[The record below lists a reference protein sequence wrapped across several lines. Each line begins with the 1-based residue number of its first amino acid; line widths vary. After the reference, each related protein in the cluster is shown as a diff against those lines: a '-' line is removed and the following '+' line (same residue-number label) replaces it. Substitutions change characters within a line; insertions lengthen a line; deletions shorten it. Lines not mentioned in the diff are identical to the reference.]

1 MSNSGGSNKF
11 AWESSKTGGNSAAR
25 EEWPATRAE
34 PASQEELDEWQATRA
49 VHGAGDEWAATR
61 ILNHRPGEDGKPPQR
76 SNGATPAPRN
86 DDERQAAA
94 RSRAGSAPAPSASE
108 SPDAWASTRAHTALA
123 TQILA
128 DENDY
133 LAGEKDE
140 IGRQIGGNERE
151 LFVSCAP
158 AEALQQQF
166 DHLQPEFIA
175 VHDIATASS
184 RKLLA
189 GIAAASGRAVQK
201 LVIRRQGYGTA
212 LATLEFVE
220 LPTSDNQ
227 SLRLYTTEAD
237 ADGASRHALAKML
250 LAYSR
255 LGVVM
260 MGELPG
266 HAIAAALKP
275 LHDDII
281 AGPWPNRNLL
291 LLPLASASTLVTHGL
306 DLGRGTGVAVRT
318 TPQVARP
325 ADAWAFIT
333 GTWSRLRE
341 QATPDGRTVPEL
353 GAFRPPA
360 YQPRKASLS
369 PVMGG
374 IPSGDTL
381 PMEDAVVKPITL
393 TMQPMPAIS
402 AAGFNATPPST
413 LIERYVRQ
421 VSELN
426 GVVSCCVFETQ
437 SGHATAHAGANPG
450 AAPLALHGSE
460 LISTMMGVSR
470 ALGFG
475 HALPEAAIT
484 LGSHHL
490 LLRGVPR
497 NPGLAMH
504 VVLDKTSANL
514 TLARLQLMRMDAMF
528 DEPTQA
534 A

>member
-1 MSNSGGSNKF
+1 MSDSSSSGKF
-11 AWESSKTGGNSAAR
+11 ARDASKSAPTGPATP

-34 PASQEELDEWQATRA
+34 PVSQNEIDEWQATRIQA
-49 VHGAGDEWAATR
+49 RQPNGIDEWR
-61 ILNHRPGEDGKPPQR
+61 VPQPPAR
-76 SNGATPAPRN
+76 ATPQESQRRAGRFG
-86 DDERQAAA
+86 AAA
-94 RSRAGSAPAPSASE
+94 E
-108 SPDAWASTRAHTALA
+108 SPDAWAATRAQTALA
-123 TQILA
+123 TQLLE
-128 DENDY
+128 DESDY
-133 LAGEKDE
+133 LATEKEE

-166 DHLQPEFIA
+166 EHLQPNFIA
-175 VHDIATASS
+175 VHDIATSSS
-184 RKLLA
+184 RKLLT

-201 LVIRRQGYGTA
+201 LVVRRQGYGTA

-220 LPTSDNQ
+220 LPTADNQ
-227 SLRLYTTEAD
+227 LLRLYTTEAD
-237 ADGASRHALAKML
+237 ADTPSRHAIARVL

-260 MGELPG
+260 VGELPG
-266 HAIAAALKP
+266 HAIASALKP

-341 QATPDGRTVPEL
+341 QTPADGRVVPEL
-353 GAFRPPA
+353 GAFKAAA
-360 YQPRKASLS
+360 YQPKRPPLATGL
-369 PVMGG
+369 
-374 IPSGDTL
+374 PSGDTV
-381 PMEDAVVKPITL
+381 PMEESRPPIVL
-393 TMQPMPAIS
+393 TMRPMPAITS
-402 AAGFNATPPST
+402 PSYSPTMPST
-413 LIERYVRQ
+413 LIERYVKQ
-421 VSELN
+421 LSELN
-426 GVVSCCVFETQ
+426 GVISCCVFEIQ
-437 SGHATAHAGANPG
+437 SGNPIAHAGANPG
-450 AAPLALHGSE
+450 SSQLAAHGST
-460 LISTMMGVSR
+460 LIAAMMGASR

-475 HALPEAAIT
+475 HALPEAAIS
-484 LGSHHL
+484 LGAHHL

-504 VVLDKTSANL
+504 AVLDKASANL
-514 TLARLQLMRMDAMF
+514 TLARLQVLRMDSLFEEAQ
-528 DEPTQA
+528 TA
-534 A
+534 

>member
-1 MSNSGGSNKF
+1 MSNSGGSGKF
-11 AWESSKTGGNSAAR
+11 AWETSKGEAAKAGER
-25 EEWPATRAE
+25 DDWPATRAE
-34 PASQEELDEWQATRA
+34 PASKEVIDEWQATR
-49 VHGAGDEWAATR
+49 VLPRGGAEEAPPARVTNYAPARPADEWQPNRSPRT
-61 ILNHRPGEDGKPPQR
+61 PGP
-76 SNGATPAPRN
+76 
-86 DDERQAAA
+86 
-94 RSRAGSAPAPSASE
+94 SE

-123 TQILA
+123 TQLLP

-158 AEALQQQF
+158 SEALQQQF
-166 DHLQPEFIA
+166 DHLHPEFIA
-175 VHDIATASS
+175 VHDIATSSS

-189 GIAAASGRAVQK
+189 GNAAASGRAVQK
-201 LVIRRQGYGTA
+201 LVIRRQGDGTA
-212 LATLEFVE
+212 LATLEFVD
-220 LPTSDNQ
+220 LPTTDNQ

-237 ADGASRHALAKML
+237 ADSASRHALAKTL
-250 LAYSR
+250 LANSR
-255 LGVVM
+255 LGVIMV
-260 MGELPG
+260 GELPG

-275 LHDDII
+275 VHDDIL

-341 QATPDGRTVPEL
+341 QSATDGRTVPEL
-353 GAFRPPA
+353 GAFKPAA
-360 YQPRKASLS
+360 YQPRKAPMA

-374 IPSGDTL
+374 IPSGDTM
-381 PMEDAVVKPITL
+381 PMEEQPPITL
-393 TMQPMPAIS
+393 SMRPMPAI
-402 AAGFNATPPST
+402 APTGFSATPPST
-413 LIERYVRQ
+413 VIERYVRQ

-426 GVVSCCVFETQ
+426 GVVSCCIFETQ
-437 SGHATAHAGANPG
+437 SGHPIAHAGANPG
-450 AAPLALHGSE
+450 SEKLASHGSE
-460 LISTMMGVSR
+460 LLTAMMGVSR
-470 ALGFG
+470 SLGFG
-475 HALPEAAIT
+475 HSLPEAAVT

-490 LLRGVPR
+490 LLRGVPK

-504 VVLDKTSANL
+504 AVLDKTSANL
-514 TLARLQLMRMDAMF
+514 TLARLQIMRLDVLF
-528 DEPTQA
+528 DEPNQA

>member
-1 MSNSGGSNKF
+1 MTNSNNGGKF
-11 AWESSKTGGNSAAR
+11 AWESSRTGSAVP
-25 EEWPATRAE
+25 PADA
-34 PASQEELDEWQATRA
+34 WQATR
-49 VHGAGDEWAATR
+49 VVSSPEDHDEWQPTKVLVHPNPAAPDTA
-61 ILNHRPGEDGKPPQR
+61 RPRAARPSLPIAAPDSAR
-76 SNGATPAPRN
+76 PRN
-86 DDERQAAA
+86 
-94 RSRAGSAPAPSASE
+94 GSE
-108 SPDAWASTRAHTALA
+108 SPDAWALTRAQTTLA
-123 TQILA
+123 TQFLTN
-128 DENDY
+128 ENDY
-133 LAGEKDE
+133 LAGAKDE
-140 IGRQIGGNERE
+140 IGRQIGGNEHE

-166 DHLQPEFIA
+166 QHLEPDFIA

-220 LPTSDNQ
+220 LPTSDSR

-237 ADGASRHALAKML
+237 ADTSARHAIAKTL

-260 MGELPG
+260 VGELPG

-281 AGPWPNRNLL
+281 AGPWSNRNLL

-341 QATPDGRTVPEL
+341 QAPGEGRGVPDL
-353 GAFRPPA
+353 GAFKPNSYQPKRPP
-360 YQPRKASLS
+360 LTT
-369 PVMGG
+369 G

-381 PMEDAVVKPITL
+381 PMDNAVAAPVVL
-393 TMQPMPAIS
+393 TMRPMPSIAS
-402 AAGFNATPPST
+402 AAGISAGPLT
-413 LIERYVRQ
+413 LIERYVKQ
-421 VSELN
+421 LSELS
-426 GVVSCCVFETQ
+426 GMVSCCVFDIQ
-437 SGHATAHAGANPG
+437 SGRPVAHAGANP
-450 AAPLALHGSE
+450 ASEELATHGSA
-460 LISTMMGVSR
+460 LVAAMISASR
-470 ALGFG
+470 GLGFG

-484 LGSHHL
+484 LGAHHL

-497 NPGLAMH
+497 NAGLGVHA
-504 VVLDKTSANL
+504 VLDKTSANL
-514 TLARLQLMRMDAMF
+514 TLARLQVLRLDALF
-528 DEPTQA
+528 D
-534 A
+534 

>member
-1 MSNSGGSNKF
+1 MSGSNGGGKF
-11 AWESSKTGGNSAAR
+11 AWEASRTGARTAA
-25 EEWPATRAE
+25 P
-34 PASQEELDEWQATRA
+34 DEWQATRA
-49 VHGAGDEWAATR
+49 ESAAPEGLDEWQATSIQPRGPSADAPRRAPVNGTRPRDSDRSHGAA
-61 ILNHRPGEDGKPPQR
+61 
-76 SNGATPAPRN
+76 
-86 DDERQAAA
+86 
-94 RSRAGSAPAPSASE
+94 E
-108 SPDAWASTRAHTALA
+108 SPDAWASTRAQTALA

-133 LAGEKDE
+133 LATAKDE

-166 DHLQPEFIA
+166 EHLEPEFIA

-201 LVIRRQGYGTA
+201 LVIRRQGYGTP

-227 SLRLYTTEAD
+227 PLRLYATEAD
-237 ADGASRHALAKML
+237 ADTASRQAIAKVL

-260 MGELPG
+260 VGELPG

-275 LHDDII
+275 LHDDIL
-281 AGPWPNRNLL
+281 AGPWLNRNLL

-341 QATPDGRTVPEL
+341 QAPDNGRAVPEL
-353 GAFRPPA
+353 GAFKPNAYQAKRPPL
-360 YQPRKASLS
+360 AS
-369 PVMGG
+369 G
-374 IPSGDTL
+374 IASGDTL
-381 PMEDAVVKPITL
+381 PMEDSPPPLVL
-393 TMQPMPAIS
+393 TMRPMPAIAS
-402 AAGFNATPPST
+402 TEFPALAPST
-413 LIERYVRQ
+413 LLERYVKQ
-421 VSELN
+421 LSELN
-426 GVVSCCVFETQ
+426 GVIGCCVFEIETGQ
-437 SGHATAHAGANPG
+437 ALAHAGANPG
-450 AAPLALHGSE
+450 CAELATHGSA
-460 LISTMMGVSR
+460 LIAGMMTASR
-470 ALGFG
+470 GLGFG
-475 HALPEAAIT
+475 HSLPEAAIS
-484 LGSHHL
+484 LGAHHL

-497 NPGLAMH
+497 HPGLAVH
-504 VVLDKTSANL
+504 AVLDKTSANL
-514 TLARLQLMRMDAMF
+514 TLARLQVLRMDPMF
-528 DEPTQA
+528 DEAPA
-534 A
+534 G

>member
-1 MSNSGGSNKF
+1 MSNSGGSGKF
-11 AWESSKTGGNSAAR
+11 AWETSKDEAASAVQR
-25 EEWPATRAE
+25 DEWPATRAE
-34 PASQEELDEWQATRA
+34 PASKETLDEWQATR
-49 VHGAGDEWAATR
+49 VLPGRNGADEWQPTR
-61 ILNHRPGEDGKPPQR
+61 AQ
-76 SNGATPAPRN
+76 T
-86 DDERQAAA
+86 
-94 RSRAGSAPAPSASE
+94 SAPARPSEEWQPTRAARVPGPAE

-123 TQILA
+123 TQLQP

-166 DHLQPEFIA
+166 DHLHPEFIA

-212 LATLEFVE
+212 LATLEFVD
-220 LPTSDNQ
+220 LPTTDNQ

-237 ADGASRHALAKML
+237 ADSTSRHALAKIL
-250 LAYSR
+250 LANSR
-255 LGVVM
+255 LGVIMV
-260 MGELPG
+260 GELPG

-275 LHDDII
+275 VHDDIL

-341 QATPDGRTVPEL
+341 QAPADGRSVPEL
-353 GAFRPPA
+353 GAFKPAA
-360 YQPRKASLS
+360 YQPRKAPLA

-381 PMEDAVVKPITL
+381 PMEEQPAITL
-393 TMQPMPAIS
+393 TMRPMPAI
-402 AAGFNATPPST
+402 APTGYTATPPST

-426 GVVSCCVFETQ
+426 GVVSCCIFETQ
-437 SGHATAHAGANPG
+437 SGHPIAHAGASPG
-450 AAPLALHGSE
+450 SAALATHGSE
-460 LISTMMGVSR
+460 LLTAMMGVSR
-470 ALGFG
+470 SLGFG
-475 HALPEAAIT
+475 HSLPEAAVT

-490 LLRGVPR
+490 LLRGVPK

-504 VVLDKTSANL
+504 AVLDKTSANL
-514 TLARLQLMRMDAMF
+514 TLARLQIMRLDALF

>member
-1 MSNSGGSNKF
+1 MSNSDGSGKTRDASKAGAGG
-11 AWESSKTGGNSAAR
+11 AAPLD
-25 EEWPATRAE
+25 EWPATRAE
-34 PASQEELDEWQATRA
+34 SATPEQIDEWQATRA
-49 VHGAGDEWAATR
+49 LPSRGVADEWAATR
-61 ILNHRPGEDGKPPQR
+61 ILTR
-76 SNGATPAPRN
+76 
-86 DDERQAAA
+86 DERGGDEW
-94 RSRAGSAPAPSASE
+94 RPESRPEVSSPAD

-123 TQILA
+123 TQILS

-133 LAGEKDE
+133 LATPKGE

-166 DHLQPEFIA
+166 EHLHPEFIA
-175 VHDIATASS
+175 VHDIATSSS

-189 GIAAASGRAVQK
+189 GIAAASGRAVQR

-212 LATLEFVE
+212 LATLEFVD
-220 LPTSDNQ
+220 LPTTDNQ

-237 ADGASRHALAKML
+237 ADTAARHALAKTL

-260 MGELPG
+260 VGELPG

-275 LHDDII
+275 LHDDVL

-291 LLPLASASTLVTHGL
+291 LLPLASASTLVAHGL

-333 GTWSRLRE
+333 GTWARLRE
-341 QATPDGRTVPEL
+341 QAPTNGRAVPEL
-353 GAFRPPA
+353 GAFKPSS
-360 YQPRKASLS
+360 YQPRKAPLATT
-369 PVMGG
+369 MGG

-381 PMEDAVVKPITL
+381 PMEEPAPLTL
-393 TMQPMPAIS
+393 TMQPMPAI
-402 AAGFNATPPST
+402 APAGYMAMPPST
-413 LIERYVRQ
+413 QIERYVKQ

-437 SGHATAHAGANPG
+437 TGQAIAHAGANPG
-450 AAPLALHGSE
+450 SAVLAKHGSE
-460 LISTMMGVSR
+460 LLLNMMNVSR

-475 HALPEAAIT
+475 HSLPEAAIT
-484 LGSHHL
+484 LGAHHL

-497 NPGLAMH
+497 NAGLAMH
-504 VVLDKTSANL
+504 AVLDKTSANL

>member
-1 MSNSGGSNKF
+1 MSNSSSGDKSASGPITGAVGS
-11 AWESSKTGGNSAAR
+11 AGP
-25 EEWPATRAE
+25 EEWPATRVDIRTR
-34 PASQEELDEWQATRA
+34 QELDEWQPTR
-49 VHGAGDEWAATR
+49 VLVNDRVAGEARQPD
-61 ILNHRPGEDGKPPQR
+61 RPQP
-76 SNGATPAPRN
+76 NGARPPPASF
-86 DDERQAAA
+86 EAA
-94 RSRAGSAPAPSASE
+94 RPRGTRE
-108 SPDAWASTRAHTALA
+108 SPDAWAATRAHTALA
-123 TQILA
+123 TQLLP

-133 LAGEKDE
+133 LASVKDE

-166 DHLQPEFIA
+166 EHLHPEFIA

-189 GIAAASGRAVQK
+189 GIAAASGRSVQK

-220 LPTSDNQ
+220 LPTTDNHA
-227 SLRLYTTEAD
+227 LRLYTTECD
-237 ADGASRHALAKML
+237 ADTAARHAVAKTL

-260 MGELPG
+260 VGELPG

-275 LHDDII
+275 LHEDIL

-341 QATPDGRTVPEL
+341 QAPTDGRAVPEL
-353 GAFRPPA
+353 GSFKQASYQPKRPPV
-360 YQPRKASLS
+360 SS
-369 PVMGG
+369 GM
-374 IPSGDTL
+374 PSGDTL
-381 PMEDAVVKPITL
+381 PMEDAVAPMTL
-393 TMQPMPAIS
+393 SMRPMPEIAS
-402 AAGFNATPPST
+402 PRYASQPPTT
-413 LIERYVRQ
+413 LIDRYVKQ
-421 VSELN
+421 LSELN
-426 GVVSCCVFETQ
+426 GVISCCVFEMTD
-437 SGHATAHAGANPG
+437 GEPVAHAGANPG
-450 AAPLALHGSE
+450 ATELASHGSA
-460 LISTMMGVSR
+460 LVAAMATASR
-470 ALGFG
+470 GLGFG
-475 HALPEAAIT
+475 MAFPEAAIT
-484 LGSHHL
+484 VGAHHL

-504 VVLDKTSANL
+504 AVLDKTSANL
-514 TLARLQLMRMDAMF
+514 TLARLQILRMDAMF
-528 DEPTQA
+528 DEPA
-534 A
+534 

>member
-1 MSNSGGSNKF
+1 MSNPSGGGKF
-11 AWESSKTGGNSAAR
+11 AWEASKTGTNTNAPD
-25 EEWPATRAE
+25 EWAATRVE
-34 PASQEELDEWQATRA
+34 SASREELDEWQATRVQA
-49 VHGAGDEWAATR
+49 RHGGFDAAR
-61 ILNHRPGEDGKPPQR
+61 GAA
-76 SNGATPAPRN
+76 SNGAPAGRGGEPDRPR
-86 DDERQAAA
+86 
-94 RSRAGSAPAPSASE
+94 GPAE
-108 SPDAWASTRAHTALA
+108 SPDAWASTRAQTALA
-123 TQILA
+123 TQILT

-133 LAGEKDE
+133 LASAKDE

-166 DHLQPEFIA
+166 EHLEPEFIA

-189 GIAAASGRAVQK
+189 GIAAASGQVVQR

-227 SLRLYTTEAD
+227 PLRLYTTEAD
-237 ADGASRHALAKML
+237 ADTASRHAIAKML

-260 MGELPG
+260 VGELPG

-275 LHDDII
+275 LHDDIL

-341 QATPDGRTVPEL
+341 QAPGEGRAVPEL
-353 GAFRPPA
+353 GAFKPNA
-360 YQPRKASLS
+360 YQARRAPSTS
-369 PVMGG
+369 G

-381 PMEDAVVKPITL
+381 PMEDSPAPILL
-393 TMQPMPAIS
+393 TMRPMPAIAS
-402 AAGFNATPPST
+402 AAYPTPAPST
-413 LIERYVRQ
+413 LIERYVKQ
-421 VSELN
+421 LSELN
-426 GVVSCCVFETQ
+426 GVISCCVFEIQTGQ
-437 SGHATAHAGANPG
+437 AVAHAGANPG
-450 AAPLALHGSE
+450 SVELATHGSA
-460 LISTMMGVSR
+460 LIAAMMTASR
-470 ALGFG
+470 GLGFG
-475 HALPEAAIT
+475 HSLPEAAIS
-484 LGSHHL
+484 LGAHHL

-497 NPGLAMH
+497 NPGLAVH
-504 VVLDKTSANL
+504 AVLDKTSANL
-514 TLARLQLMRMDAMF
+514 TLARLQMLRMDPMF
-528 DEPTQA
+528 DEASPSA
-534 A
+534 

>member
-1 MSNSGGSNKF
+1 MSDSSGSGKF
-11 AWESSKTGGNSAAR
+11 ARDPAKPAASSAAGP

-34 PASQEELDEWQATRA
+34 AATQDEIEEWQATRA
-49 VHGAGDEWAATR
+49 LPRQPNHAESRVVPPPAAM
-61 ILNHRPGEDGKPPQR
+61 PP
-76 SNGATPAPRN
+76 ST
-86 DDERQAAA
+86 ERRVGRFGAAA
-94 RSRAGSAPAPSASE
+94 E
-108 SPDAWASTRAHTALA
+108 SPDAWAATRAQTALA
-123 TQILA
+123 TQLLE
-128 DENDY
+128 DEGDY
-133 LAGEKDE
+133 LATDKEE

-166 DHLQPEFIA
+166 EHLQPNFIA
-175 VHDIATASS
+175 VHDIGTSSS
-184 RKLLA
+184 RKLLT

-201 LVIRRQGYGTA
+201 LVVRRQGYGTA

-220 LPTSDNQ
+220 LPTADNQ
-227 SLRLYTTEAD
+227 LLRLYTTEAD
-237 ADGASRHALAKML
+237 ADTASRHAIARAL

-260 MGELPG
+260 VGELPG
-266 HAIAAALKP
+266 HAIASALKP

-341 QATPDGRTVPEL
+341 QTPADGRAVPEL
-353 GAFRPPA
+353 GAFKPAA
-360 YQPRKASLS
+360 YQPKRPPHETGL
-369 PVMGG
+369 
-374 IPSGDTL
+374 PSGDTL
-381 PMEDAVVKPITL
+381 PMEDGRPPVVL
-393 TMQPMPAIS
+393 TMRPMPAI
-402 AAGFNATPPST
+402 ATPSYSPTLPST
-413 LIERYVRQ
+413 LIERYVKQ

-426 GVVSCCVFETQ
+426 GVISCCVFDVQ
-437 SGHATAHAGANPG
+437 SGKPIAHAGANPAGPELATQGCALLAAMAG
-450 AAPLALHGSE
+450 A
-460 LISTMMGVSR
+460 SR

-475 HALPEAAIT
+475 HALPEAAIS
-484 LGSHHL
+484 LGAHHL

-504 VVLDKTSANL
+504 AVLDKTSANL
-514 TLARLQLMRMDAMF
+514 TLARLQVLRMDAMF
-528 DEPTQA
+528 EEAQPA
-534 A
+534 

>member
-1 MSNSGGSNKF
+1 MSNSNGSNKF
-11 AWESSKTGGNSAAR
+11 AWESSKPGAASPRDEWPATRAESATREEIDEWQATR
-25 EEWPATRAE
+25 ALTPRNTPEEWPATRAQTNR
-34 PASQEELDEWQATRA
+34 PARPAEEWQPTQVTR
-49 VHGAGDEWAATR
+49 
-61 ILNHRPGEDGKPPQR
+61 
-76 SNGATPAPRN
+76 GATNP
-86 DDERQAAA
+86 
-94 RSRAGSAPAPSASE
+94 GE

-123 TQILA
+123 TQLLP

-166 DHLQPEFIA
+166 EHLQPEFIA

-212 LATLEFVE
+212 LATLEFVD
-220 LPTSDNQ
+220 LPTTDNQ

-237 ADGASRHALAKML
+237 ADSTARHALAKTL

-255 LGVVM
+255 LGVIMV
-260 MGELPG
+260 GELPG

-275 LHDDII
+275 VHDDIL

-325 ADAWAFIT
+325 ADGGAFIP
-333 GTWSRLRE
+333 GPGGRRRE
-341 QATPDGRTVPEL
+341 LAPADGRAVPEL
-353 GAFRPPA
+353 GAFKPAA
-360 YQPRKASLS
+360 YQPRKQQLA

-381 PMEDAVVKPITL
+381 PMEEQPPITL
-393 TMQPMPAIS
+393 TMRPMPAIAPS
-402 AAGFNATPPST
+402 GFPTTPPPST

-437 SGHATAHAGANPG
+437 GGHPIAYAGASPG
-450 AAPLALHGSE
+450 GNALATHGSE
-460 LISTMMGVSR
+460 LLGSMMNVSR

-475 HALPEAAIT
+475 HSLPEAAVT

-490 LLRGVPR
+490 LLRGVPK

-504 VVLDKTSANL
+504 AVLDKTSANL
-514 TLARLQLMRMDAMF
+514 TLARLQILRLDALF
-528 DEPTQA
+528 DEPSA
-534 A
+534 VA

>member
-1 MSNSGGSNKF
+1 MSNSSGGGKF
-11 AWESSKTGGNSAAR
+11 AWETSKTGGPNAA
-25 EEWPATRAE
+25 AH
-34 PASQEELDEWQATRA
+34 DEWQATRA
-49 VHGAGDEWAATR
+49 ESATPEEFEEWQATR
-61 ILNHRPGEDGKPPQR
+61 TLPRAGPGG
-76 SNGATPAPRN
+76 
-86 DDERQAAA
+86 DERQPVQPQANNGA
-94 RSRAGSAPAPSASE
+94 RPAGERDPAQPRGAIE
-108 SPDAWASTRAHTALA
+108 SPDAWASTRAQTALA
-123 TQILA
+123 TQILT

-133 LAGEKDE
+133 LAGERDE

-166 DHLQPEFIA
+166 DHLQPDFIA

-189 GIAAASGRAVQK
+189 GIAAASGGAVQR

-220 LPTSDNQ
+220 LPTADNRV
-227 SLRLYTTEAD
+227 LRLYTTEVD
-237 ADGASRHALAKML
+237 ADTSARHAVAKIL

-260 MGELPG
+260 VGELPG

-275 LHDDII
+275 LHDDIL

-341 QATPDGRTVPEL
+341 QTPADGRAVPEL
-353 GAFRPPA
+353 GAFKPAAYRPKRPPLA
-360 YQPRKASLS
+360 T
-369 PVMGG
+369 G
-374 IPSGDTL
+374 IPSGDTM
-381 PMEDAVVKPITL
+381 PMEDSASPIFL
-393 TMQPMPAIS
+393 TMRPMPAIAS
-402 AAGFNATPPST
+402 TAYVAPQPST
-413 LIERYVRQ
+413 LIERYVKQ
-421 VSELN
+421 LSELN
-426 GVVSCCVFETQ
+426 GVISCCVFEIQ
-437 SGHATAHAGANPG
+437 SGHAIAHAGANPG
-450 AAPLALHGSE
+450 AAVLATHGSA
-460 LISTMMGVSR
+460 LISSMMTASR
-470 ALGFG
+470 GLGFG
-475 HALPEAAIT
+475 HAMPEAAIT
-484 LGSHHL
+484 LGAHHL
-490 LLRGVPR
+490 LLRGVPK
-497 NPGLAMH
+497 NAGLAMH

-514 TLARLQLMRMDAMF
+514 TLARLQVLRMDALF
-528 DEPTQA
+528 DEPHAT
-534 A
+534 